1 MSRVFR
7 GILLTLLINGA
18 VPYVL
23 YVWLSQ
29 YMSSFTAL
37 CIATV
42 VPMADNLF
50 HLARHRKLD
59 VFGGMMLFTFL
70 LGIGLIA
77 LGGDEKLLLIRESFI
92 TAAVGLLFLVSLL
105 FKRPLIYHLAM
116 RFTVQ
121 DNTGEKSKFAT
132 NWDYPYFRSVVRL
145 MTIVWGGMLLIE
157 AGIRVVLVYELTT
170 AQFLA
175 VSNLVFYGFIGVTI
189 LWTAMYRKRSTARL
203 LEIKSKPVQS

>member
-7 GILLTLLINGA
+7 GIIITLLINGA

-23 YVWLSQ
+23 YVWLSE
-29 YMSSFTAL
+29 YMSSFAAL
-37 CIATV
+37 SIATV
-42 VPMADNLF
+42 VPMADNLI
-50 HLARHRKLD
+50 HLAKYKKLD

-70 LGIGLIA
+70 MGIGLIL

-105 FKRPLIYHLAM
+105 FRRPLIYHLAM
-116 RFTVQ
+116 RFTVK
-121 DNTGEKSKFAT
+121 DNTNEKSSFAA
-132 NWDYPYFRSVVRL
+132 NWDYSYFRFVVRL
-145 MTIVWGGMLLIE
+145 MTAVWGGMLLAE
-157 AGIRVVLVYELTT
+157 AGVRIVLVFELTT

-189 LWTAMYRKRSTARL
+189 LWTALYRKRSKARM
-203 LEIKSKPVQS
+203 LEIKSSKSVL

>member
-1 MSRVFR
+1 MSRVLR
-7 GILLTLLINGA
+7 GILVTLLINGA

-23 YVWLSQ
+23 YIWLSNT
-29 YMSSFTAL
+29 MSSFAAL
-37 CIATV
+37 SIATV

-50 HLARHRKLD
+50 HLAKHKKLD

-105 FKRPLIYHLAM
+105 FRKPLIYHLAM
-116 RFTVQ
+116 KFTVQ
-121 DNTGEKSKFAT
+121 DSTHEKSAFAA
-132 NWDYPYFRSVVRL
+132 NWDYSYFRFVVRL
-145 MTIVWGGMLLIE
+145 MTAVWGGMLLVE
-157 AGIRVVLVYELTT
+157 AGVRILLVYELTT

-175 VSNLVFYGFIGVTI
+175 VSNLVFYGFIGITI
-189 LWTAMYRKRSTARL
+189 LWTALYRKHSKVRL
-203 LEIKSKPVQS
+203 HAIKAGKAV